1 MNGTL
6 TGVPLWVGL
15 IPVPFQVE
23 KNFHENWLLRYER
36 FELFRYRK
44 NYGKSPLMNL
54 DEDSSNKQF
63 ESFSNNYELND
74 ITLFMN

>member
-1 MNGTL
+1 MHL
-6 TGVPLWVGL
+6 AIFL
-15 IPVPFQVE
+15 